1 MWLGFGAAMQ
11 AALPDIIDLEQPITH
26 VGVLL
31 SYIAYSVL
39 ISIVAGFV
47 CASIRKK
54 SPMKTVWVY
63 AVLLLVTGI
72 AIEVASWELTPVWYH
87 IVFLALI
94 VPATVWGGV
103 VQMGRGRG

>member
-1 MWLGFGAAMQ
+1 M
-11 AALPDIIDLEQPITH
+11 
-26 VGVLL
+26 GVLL

-47 CASIRKK
+47 CGSIRKK

-87 IVFLALI
+87 LVFLALI

-103 VQMGRGRG
+103 LQVGRGRG